1 MKIKKNHITTT
12 WIDLDLGKSN
22 QNQLCILLHD
32 LQSGDQYINM
42 LVVLQFI
49 HGKMT
54 HKVHMGIN
62 ILNQGCIYDL
72 NATSAFPKCPILG
85 IRWQSE
91 PETPSQFFYIHFQ

>member
-1 MKIKKNHITTT
+1 
-12 WIDLDLGKSN
+12 
-22 QNQLCILLHD
+22 
-32 LQSGDQYINM
+32 M

-85 IRWQSE
+85 IR
-91 PETPSQFFYIHFQ
+91 